1 MTFPDIDSEDLTSRL
16 LTEQNPPDG
25 AVDEGADADDF
36 IPRAPHRIGK
46 LTIAL
51 FGALLLTGG
60 FLGGVLTQKH
70 HDTGLTAS
78 RTGGGAATRTGGGQF
93 AGLGG
98 EGGGVGGSAAR
109 SASNGAGTGG
119 STGSTDTNGPAVIGQ
134 IVSVHGSTVIVQNLG
149 GKRVTVHLGTDTT
162 VSTKA
167 KPTDLK
173 AGQSVT
179 VAGST
184 AADGSVTA
192 STIAGQ

>member
-1 MTFPDIDSEDLTSRL
+1 MTLPDIDTQDLASRL
-16 LTEQNPPDG
+16 LAEQTPPDEPE
-25 AVDEGADADDF
+25 DADSDDF
-36 IPRAPHRIGK
+36 IPRAPHRISK

-51 FGALLLTGG
+51 FGALLLAGG

-78 RTGGGAATRTGGGQF
+78 RAGGGAATRTGGGQF
-93 AGLGG
+93 AGFGVP
-98 EGGGVGGSAAR
+98 GGGARASAAP
-109 SASNGAGTGG
+109 SASTSSGTGG
-119 STGSTDTNGPAVIGQ
+119 SGGSTDSTGPAVIGQ
-134 IVSVHGSTVIVQNLG
+134 IVSVSGNTVVIQNLG
-149 GKRVTVHLGTDTT
+149 GKRVTVHLGTDTA

-179 VAGST
+179 VSGST

-192 STIAGQ
+192 STISSQ

>member
-1 MTFPDIDSEDLTSRL
+1 MTLPDIDSEDFASRL
-16 LTEQNPPDG
+16 LTEQNPPDE
-25 AVDEGADADDF
+25 AVDEGADDF

-51 FGALLLTGG
+51 SGALLLTGG

-78 RTGGGAATRTGGGQF
+78 RTGGGAAARTGAGQF
-93 AGLGG
+93 AGFGG
-98 EGGGVGGSAAR
+98 AGGARGSAAP
-109 SASNGAGTGG
+109 SASGSSGTGG

-134 IVSVHGSTVIVQNLG
+134 IVSVNGSTVVVQNLG
-149 GKRVTVHLGTDTT
+149 GKRVTVHLGTDTE

-173 AGQSVT
+173 AGQPVT
-179 VAGST
+179 VSGST

>member
-1 MTFPDIDSEDLTSRL
+1 MVMTLPDIDSEDLASRL
-16 LTEQNPPDG
+16 LTENPPDE
-25 AVDEGADADDF
+25 AVDEDADADDF

-51 FGALLLTGG
+51 SGALLLTGG
-60 FLGGVLTQKH
+60 FMGGVLTQKH

-78 RTGGGAATRTGGGQF
+78 RTGGGAATRTGAGQF
-93 AGLGG
+93 AGFGG
-98 EGGGVGGSAAR
+98 AARASAAP
-109 SASNGAGTGG
+109 SASNSSGSGG
-119 STGSTDTNGPAVIGQ
+119 STGGTDTNGPAVIGQ
-134 IVSVHGSTVIVQNLG
+134 IVSVNGSTVVVQNLG
-149 GKRVTVHLGTDTT
+149 GKRVTVHLGTDTS

-179 VAGST
+179 VSGST